1 MMRPFMTLAL
11 IVAPMAAPVAARRPG
26 DIAEVREG
34 LIAVAVGDMIQK
46 NCGAISPRLVRVY
59 TLRTQ
64 LIAAA
69 REAGFTNAE
78 IDAFVDN
85 ASNAEIDAFVDNAT
99 VRAELEGVA
108 RQYLEERGVEPAEPK
123 SYCDVGNLEIAQQ
136 TDVGRLLRNR

>member
-11 IVAPMAAPVAARRPG
+11 IVAPMAAPVAARSPG

-85 ASNAEIDAFVDNAT
+85 AT

>member
-85 ASNAEIDAFVDNAT
+85 AT